1 MGDHSAEP
9 APGLWEYALAAADE
23 LVLWHLGTAAARQ
36 DRVEEVQAHH
46 APVVVLLAA
55 ALHDRALA
63 ADLAGTDLDRVELA
77 AAYQVLEAHAVPAVE
92 AAPAAPGLGGE
103 QRAQLLAERETPAF
117 EVVRT
122 AALRVLAGH
131 LADGGPLLADRAGAL
146 AAEGRAR
153 RLRQLEHRGPTGGI

>member
-1 MGDHSAEP
+1 MGERTVEQ
-9 APGLWEYALAAADE
+9 APGLWEYALAEADE

-36 DRVEEVQAHH
+36 DRAEEVQEHH
-46 APVVVLLAA
+46 GPVVVLLAA

-63 ADLAGTDLDRVELA
+63 ADLAGTDLDRVELP
-77 AAYQVLEAHAVPAVE
+77 AAYQLLEEHAASAVE
-92 AAPAAPGLGGE
+92 AAPAAEGLGGE
-103 QRAQLLAERETPAF
+103 QREQLLADRESPAF
-117 EVVRT
+117 DIVRT

-153 RLRQLEHRGPTGGI
+153 RLRQLEHRGPAGAI

>member
-1 MGDHSAEP
+1 MDDRTVEP

-36 DRVEEVQAHH
+36 DRAEEVQEHH
-46 APVVVLLAA
+46 GPVVVLVAA

-63 ADLAGTDLDRVELA
+63 ADLAGTDLDRVELP
-77 AAYQVLEAHAVPAVE
+77 AAYQVLDAHAVHAVE
-92 AAPAAPGLGGE
+92 AAPAAAGLGGE
-103 QRAQLLAERETPAF
+103 QREHLLAARGTPVF
-117 EVVRT
+117 DLVRT

-131 LADGGPLLADRAGAL
+131 LADGGALLADRAGAL

-153 RLRQLEHRGPTGGI
+153 RLRQLEHRGATGAV